1 MSWLARSRE
10 GWSCTRSR
18 RRRGRQGLGFRFLL
32 GFRAF
37 SWFVSFGV
45 WGLIGFRVRVE
56 CERWEMQGFENYQ
69 VDPLV
74 VEDRRE
80 GAIILLL

>member
-1 MSWLARSRE
+1 MLGRARGGHVPGAGEEE
-10 GWSCTRSR
+10 G
-18 RRRGRQGLGFRFLL
+18 GRVLGFRFLL